1 MSVLCVCPVRG
12 GSKNIPKK
20 NLAPLAG
27 VPLVVHALRAAKG
40 ASLIDSLVVSTD
52 DDEIADVCRGEGVEI
67 IERPPELATDSAP
80 TLPVIQHAVW
90 IMEKHGFRPDYIM
103 TLQATY
109 PFVTT
114 ENIEAL
120 IRAIESHDT
129 DSATTLF
136 PAPYR
141 YHPFNARHMNPD
153 GTASFAFAEEKLKF
167 PNRQAA
173 PEFYFF
179 GNLLISTYKTLME
192 DRVLYGDRTTPVI
205 VTALESFDID
215 DRDDLEMAEF
225 LMTRRRQGE
234 TRAVPQT

>member
-12 GSKNIPKK
+12 GSKSIPKK
-20 NLAPLAG
+20 NLASLGG
-27 VPLVVHALRAAKG
+27 VPLVVRVLRAAK
-40 ASLIDSLVVSTD
+40 AATLVDRLVVSTE
-52 DDEIADVCRGEGVEI
+52 DDEIAGVCRGEGVEI
-67 IERPPELATDSAP
+67 IDRPAELAQDS
-80 TLPVIQHAVW
+80 TGSLPVIQHAVRTV
-90 IMEKHGFRPDYIM
+90 EQDGFRPDYIV

-109 PFVTT
+109 PFITT
-114 ENIEAL
+114 ANIDSLIEA
-120 IRAIESHDT
+120 IQGSEV

-141 YHPFNARHMNPD
+141 YHPFNARHMNED
-153 GTASFAFAEEKLKF
+153 GTASFTFAEEKLKF

-192 DRVLYGDRTTPVI
+192 DGALYGKRTAPVV

-215 DRDDLEMAEF
+215 DQEDLDMAEF
-225 LMTRRRQGE
+225 LMSRQ
-234 TRAVPQT
+234 R